1 MGKVKAVLLGIV
13 VAILV
18 IYAFFNSDSVSI
30 NIIKGKVAF
39 SAPQWAVVYASIIL
53 GWVIGFLS
61 RSHVRKSAT
70 PKK

>member
-18 IYAFFNSDSVSI
+18 IYAFFNSDYVSVSI
-30 NIIKGKVAF
+30 VKGKVSF
-39 SAPQWAVVYASIIL
+39 MAPQWAVVYASIVL

-61 RSHVRKSAT
+61 RSHVRRSAT
-70 PKK
+70 PRK